1 MQHPQ
6 QPGLQPCTALA
17 VLAKLLVPTTTLSSF
32 GSPPR
37 ARHLAQVGAAAVG
50 GGALFAVTGGLAAP
64 AIAAGMGSIL
74 GFIGA
79 PTAIAGTV
87 TGFLASTA
95 GAATV
100 TTTMAASGAAST
112 GSRMAYRVAEIS
124 EFGFRELMP
133 REQGMGGAATPATGQ
148 QGSQPPSRQQSA
160 LLPAGSAELQ
170 SQQSG
175 GAGKGGGEP
184 SSDPGHL
191 HLVASAGGAG
201 YRSARAQ
208 ALRRPGSASSLG
220 SAASGGADIGGAGG
234 GGGLAQAAAAAEAQ
248 QAADQA
254 AQPSVWQRWFGS
266 ASKKEEYLL
275 LPVPMRSK

>member
-1 MQHPQ
+1 M
-6 QPGLQPCTALA
+6 
-17 VLAKLLVPTTTLSSF
+17 
-32 GSPPR
+32 
-37 ARHLAQVGAAAVG
+37 QVGAAAVG

-220 SAASGGADIGGAGG
+220 SAASGGADSGGAGG
-234 GGGLAQAAAAAEAQ
+234 GGALAQAAAAAEAQ

>member
-1 MQHPQ
+1 M
-6 QPGLQPCTALA
+6 
-17 VLAKLLVPTTTLSSF
+17 
-32 GSPPR
+32 
-37 ARHLAQVGAAAVG
+37 G

-124 EFGFRELMP
+124 EFGFRELLAQEP
-133 REQGMGGAATPATGQ
+133 PVGGAATPGGGQ
-148 QGSQPPSRQQSA
+148 HGSQPPSRQGSA
-160 LLPAGSAELQ
+160 HAPLPAGSADLQ
-170 SQQSG
+170 RQPSAG
-175 GAGKGGGEP
+175 VGKGGGEP
-184 SSDPGHL
+184 GSDPGHL

-201 YRSARAQ
+201 GYASARAQ

-220 SAASGGADIGGAGG
+220 SAASGGGDGSGG
-234 GGGLAQAAAAAEAQ
+234 GGALAQAADAAEAQ
-248 QAADQA
+248 QA
-254 AQPSVWQRWFGS
+254 AQPSVWQRWFGLS
-266 ASKKEEYLL
+266 GKKDEPYLL